1 MLYLGRGVLYPKSVA
16 CLLNFVDW
24 SCFLMPGGRLCSTI
38 GKDPL
43 YLSWS
48 NLLGKM
54 ILYNVWRN
62 LGRFVII
69 DVSCSNRGEAI
80 MGNVMIDSSSSF

>member
-1 MLYLGRGVLYPKSVA
+1 
-16 CLLNFVDW
+16 
-24 SCFLMPGGRLCSTI
+24 MPGGILCSTI
-38 GKDPL
+38 GKDSL

-48 NLLGKM
+48 NLLGKT

-69 DVSCSNRGEAI
+69 NVSCSNRGEAI
-80 MGNVMIDSSSSF
+80 TGNLMIDSSSSF